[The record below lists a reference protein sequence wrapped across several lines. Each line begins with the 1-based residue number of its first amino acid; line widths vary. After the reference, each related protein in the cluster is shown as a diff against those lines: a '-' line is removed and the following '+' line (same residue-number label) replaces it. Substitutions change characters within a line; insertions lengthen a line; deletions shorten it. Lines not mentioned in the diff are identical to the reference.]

1 MHHGTELFER
11 SKVMGRGGARCEG
24 ACLHVFLRPI
34 RSDDDDQKIR
44 PPMLAAAI
52 IETYDAQNEA
62 STTAC
67 AAQRST
73 LESMRRS
80 CCFMCCCARRGQASS
95 CNREAL
101 NASLLRDV
109 RTGEENRLGPA
120 ALRLVHVRCAQEE
133 ETSQVTIFRSS
144 DSPLAILV
152 QS

>member
-73 LESMRRS
+73 LESMRKI
-80 CCFMCCCARRGQASS
+80 
-95 CNREAL
+95 L
-101 NASLLRDV
+101 LLHVLLRKK
-109 RTGEENRLGPA
+109 R
-120 ALRLVHVRCAQEE
+120 
-133 ETSQVTIFRSS
+133 TSQFLQPRSAQCE
-144 DSPLAILV
+144 LAA
-152 QS
+152 